1 VDVARTET
9 VSGFVDVVFARI
21 TEVRVDVITDVEVVV
36 TVCVV
41 VRLVIEVKT
50 WVIGRMMT
58 LVVVA

>member
-9 VSGFVDVVFARI
+9 VSGFVAVVFARI